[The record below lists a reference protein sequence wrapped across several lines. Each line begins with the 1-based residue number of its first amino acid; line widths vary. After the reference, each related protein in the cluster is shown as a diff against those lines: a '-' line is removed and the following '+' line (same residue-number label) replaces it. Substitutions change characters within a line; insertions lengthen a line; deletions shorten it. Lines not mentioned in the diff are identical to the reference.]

1 MLLCHCSATR
11 PTVGPTRYVMYDRS
25 DNTGMNSV
33 LPGTVEGTWYH
44 LLQAYL
50 GSGCIIGPLNTHVGY
65 IALYWATG

>member
-1 MLLCHCSATR
+1 
-11 PTVGPTRYVMYDRS
+11 MYDRS